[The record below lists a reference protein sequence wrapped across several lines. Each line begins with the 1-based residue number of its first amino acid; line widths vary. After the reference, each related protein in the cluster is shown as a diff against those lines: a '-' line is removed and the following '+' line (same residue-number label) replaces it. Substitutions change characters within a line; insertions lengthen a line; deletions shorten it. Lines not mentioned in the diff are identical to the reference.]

1 MLELLRVN
9 KSNDIKTKKG
19 RGCPILTLN
28 LRKMVQKNNQ
38 SLQIG
43 KFETTEALIIF
54 QNSFKYSL
62 AKE

>member
-1 MLELLRVN
+1 MLD
-9 KSNDIKTKKG
+9 S
-19 RGCPILTLN
+19 PILTLN

-43 KFETTEALIIF
+43 KFETTEVLIIF